1 MIEPDATKV
10 RVVSAEEVLR
20 HGTPALALASARTAA
35 DIRRDP
41 SSAVKRLNLGL
52 PGGWMRVLA
61 ASLPPLGVFGYK
73 EFHYSPGGVLRY
85 AIHLFS
91 TEDGRPLGIV
101 DASMITT
108 LRTAGSAVAAATAY
122 FGQPERPLTV
132 GVIGSG
138 AEAQAGLR
146 ALAAALP
153 VKAAHVTSRNEA
165 NRAGFAERLSGE
177 LGIPVVP
184 VPDAASAA
192 RNADVVYVGT
202 GSSSVVVRAEE
213 LAAVPLVLSIGSTM
227 PDQRELPGEVLAG
240 AAVLVIDTPDV
251 LEESGDA
258 LDAASIGLDRS
269 RVRILGDFV
278 ADPGPRAAGTT
289 LYKSIGS
296 PEQDLVLAKA
306 IVDDMAGLDGRFV
319 DSLTDLKRNLK
330 PLAPTSKEQP

>member
-1 MIEPDATKV
+1 MIEHDPTRV

-20 HGTPALALASARTAA
+20 HGTAELALAAARTAA
-35 DIRRDP
+35 DVRRDP
-41 SSAVKRLNLGL
+41 ASSTKRLNLGL

-73 EFHYSPGGVLRY
+73 EFHLSPGGVLRY

-108 LRTAGSAVAAATAY
+108 LRTAASAVAAATAY
-122 FGQPERPLTV
+122 FGEGERPLQV
-132 GVIGSG
+132 GMVGSG
-138 AEAQAGLR
+138 AEATAGLR

-165 NRAGFAERLSGE
+165 NRTGFAERMSEE
-177 LGIPVVP
+177 LGVP
-184 VPDAASAA
+184 VEPVTDPASAA
-192 RNADVVYVGT
+192 RDADVVYLGT
-202 GSSSVVVRAEE
+202 GSSSVVVSPDD
-213 LAAVPLVLSIGSTM
+213 LAGVPLVLSIGSTM
-227 PDQRELPGEVLAG
+227 PDQRELPGEVLAD
-240 AAVLVIDTPDV
+240 ADVLIVDTFDV

-258 LDAASIGLDRS
+258 IDAAAHGLDRS
-269 RVRILGDFV
+269 RVRLLGDFIT
-278 ADPGPRAAGTT
+278 DPGVPAAGTT

-306 IVDDMAGLDGRFV
+306 IVEDLERHDGRFV
-319 DSLTDLKRNLK
+319 DSLTDVKRNL
-330 PLAPTSKEQP
+330 

>member
-1 MIEPDATKV
+1 MIEHDPTRV

-20 HGTPALALASARTAA
+20 HGTATLALTAARTAA
-35 DIRRDP
+35 DVRRDP
-41 SSAVKRLNLGL
+41 ASSTRRLNLAL

-61 ASLPPLGVFGYK
+61 ASLPPIGVFGYK

-91 TEDGRPLGIV
+91 TEDGRPIGIV

-108 LRTAGSAVAAATAY
+108 LRTAASAVAAATAY
-122 FGQPERPLTV
+122 FGETERPVTV

-146 ALAAALP
+146 ALAGALP
-153 VKAAHVTSRNEA
+153 VKAAHVTSRSET
-165 NRAGFAERLSGE
+165 NRTGFAERMSSE

-184 VPDAASAA
+184 VPDAGSAA
-192 RNADVVYVGT
+192 RDADVVYLGT
-202 GSSSVVVRAEE
+202 GSSSVVVSPQD
-213 LAAVPLVLSIGSTM
+213 LAGVPLVLSIGSTM

-240 AAVLVIDTPDV
+240 AGVLVVDTFDV

-258 LDAASIGLDRS
+258 IDAASCGLDRG
-269 RVRILGDFV
+269 RVRLLGDFI
-278 ADPGPRAAGTT
+278 ADPGAPVAGTT

-306 IVDDMAGLDGRFV
+306 IIDDMEGLDGRFV
-319 DSLTDLKRNLK
+319 DSLTDLKRNL
-330 PLAPTSKEQP
+330 